1 VEAASEEVHSLA
13 FQSDEFGPSE
23 SPIGGDVDP
32 RVVSVGYCVGEAC
45 DFARPEFFSG
55 SYHNI
60 LDVGSAFP
68 VSLMLLT
75 VVSLLLGFVVI
86 GLQRAPQSDG
96 SIGMLLVSAAL
107 GGSALA
113 FFVASVLSVPVW
125 IWAGQVNAGTLT
137 VAEGISRSQGLAS
150 TSQTIILLFGLGG
163 LMIGLTVLG
172 ILCWRFG
179 WTPAV
184 IFWATI
190 MTAAIIVIGGFAIT
204 LFWVALGLPPLLWT
218 LMIGGSLTI
227 RGSYETRP

>member
-1 VEAASEEVHSLA
+1 MDRIMGSARAAGVALL
-13 FQSDEFGPSE
+13 FVPVVLGFGLNLFPNY
-23 SPIGGDVDP
+23 D
-32 RVVSVGYCVGEAC
+32 
-45 DFARPEFFSG
+45 ARPEFFSG
-55 SYHNI
+55 SYNNL

-68 VSLMLLT
+68 VSLTLLMVT
-75 VVSLLLGFVVI
+75 SLVLGFVVV
-86 GLQRAPQSDG
+86 GLRRAPQSDG
-96 SIGMLLVSAAL
+96 SGGMLLVSAAL

-113 FFVASVLSVPVW
+113 IFVASLLSISVW

-137 VAEGISRSQGLAS
+137 VAEGITRSQGLAS

-172 ILCWRFG
+172 VLCWRFG

-190 MTAAIIVIGGFAIT
+190 VTAGFIVIGGFAIT

-227 RGSYETRP
+227 RGSYTTRT